1 MVLTGSI
8 RRSPEEWLPF
18 LLGRESLCPW
28 CSLSSRSL
36 WSVLSLSC
44 WGHWGHWFRSHADGT
59 AYLKAS
65 TQRWKCSADMLGEEM
80 ALPRGCCIKEGG
92 ARGCQGNRVSVL
104 RSQLLLWKSYQLG
117 HQLPLFPLQI
127 FGFVT
132 EKNFLTEWLGK
143 GVYEVTTY
151 VPGKE
156 DSEWACCF
164 APALLGLGFIQISR
178 RGLYPWLA
186 YQMCRKLFPSWSFQ
200 SLFPSWWCVEKSPWD
215 VCNLF
220 LEMRENHLVIFIT
233 EARMRP
239 ASSLLWFWFFQAEV
253 SLSFDK
259 TVRRSI
265 FRGKKKKG
273 LMFSPRQF
281 SCGKYLYSVFGNKKS
296 NHCYKATV
304 ICE

>member
-132 EKNFLTEWLGK
+132 EKKNFDRMAGEG
-143 GVYEVTTY
+143 GVRSDHICSGERRFWVGLLLCPCPSRSWVHPNQSKRL
-151 VPGKE
+151 VPM
-156 DSEWACCF
+156 A
-164 APALLGLGFIQISR
+164 GLS
-178 RGLYPWLA
+178 
-186 YQMCRKLFPSWSFQ
+186 
-200 SLFPSWWCVEKSPWD
+200 D
-215 VCNLF
+215 VSK
-220 LEMRENHLVIFIT
+220 
-233 EARMRP
+233 A
-239 ASSLLWFWFFQAEV
+239 
-253 SLSFDK
+253 
-259 TVRRSI
+259 
-265 FRGKKKKG
+265 
-273 LMFSPRQF
+273 FS
-281 SCGKYLYSVFGNKKS
+281 
-296 NHCYKATV
+296 
-304 ICE
+304 